1 MKIYQ
6 RDVGTTKWNQC
17 GSTIVGTMAGD
28 DLGRS
33 PSLSQSGQRLTIGAP
48 RHDNGDLRDAGRV
61 VVYEWNEDTLGYVQL
76 GNALSGMQPVTNLE
90 HQCASMAMAHCWW
103 WGQVGKTVASP
114 GYVKVYNWDGRG
126 WELMGQAISG
136 NASGDE
142 FLGSTSISHDGK
154 ILAIGANQM
163 GNGGPGYV

>member
-90 HQCASMAMAHCWW
+90 HQCASIAMAHCWW
-103 WGQVGKTVASP
+103 WGQVEKTVPALDMSKFTT
-114 GYVKVYNWDGRG
+114 GMDGV
-126 WELMGQAISG
+126 G
-136 NASGDE
+136 N
-142 FLGSTSISHDGK
+142 
-154 ILAIGANQM
+154 
-163 GNGGPGYV
+163 